1 MRTLTIP
8 TIFSAIDRFTQP
20 VRHMQGSVSGLAG
33 ATAAA
38 NATME
43 RSFARTSETMLDVS
57 KKAAIISAAILVPL
71 GLATKAAIDFEDKL
85 ADVGKTTGLSGVDLD
100 NFGKELLAISRTT
113 RSSIDELLDI
123 GIVGGQLG
131 VARNELVEFTKAA
144 DVFNIAL
151 GKDFAGGTEEAVASV
166 SKIRSLFKDTQGLD
180 ISQSIM
186 RTGSAINDLG
196 ASGEATTQNINDF
209 VTRIG
214 SMPNAMKSTFK
225 EMAGLGAFLEAKGVN
240 SERGSSGFTNLM
252 VEINKHLPQFARHL
266 KMTTKD
272 AAALFNTNPLAFGQK
287 FARSLN
293 KMDNQ
298 KAQKI
303 MSDLSLNSTE
313 VLRVVGALGDKTDKF
328 TDYLNISSSAFE
340 LNNSLTLE
348 AARKKATLAGKLQ
361 TLKNGFVELSIA
373 VGDILLP
380 VMGKMTTVI
389 TKIANI
395 VTDWTRKHPLLI
407 KVIVYTALAL
417 GILSAAIAVN
427 TFVISQVLKINGLWL
442 LAVKA
447 TNFFLGIAT
456 VINGKYAV
464 SCFATSAGMRGMAFA
479 SYFLEASLLSLSL
492 ATGGIILGIAAITY
506 QFQNGYDASID
517 YVSQLKKTKDGIY
530 ELSKPLTQGQI
541 AIQRYNKAMVE
552 FHELQNFDQYMKDK
566 TPFGRSISQITEF
579 IPFVGNPLMMSKYN
593 KATQSLDALGLPREL
608 VAPTLQDFGINQ
620 DTVAKYSPINPE
632 QERQDS
638 LINRLEVSKKE
649 TVSINFGNLPK
660 GTDVQHSKGIAVNFS
675 STQVMPA

>member
-1 MRTLTIP
+1 
-8 TIFSAIDRFTQP
+8 
-20 VRHMQGSVSGLAG
+20 MQGSVAGLAG

-57 KKAAIISAAILVPL
+57 KKAAVISAAILVPL
-71 GLATKAAIDFEDKL
+71 GLATKAAVDFEDRL
-85 ADVGKTTGLSGVDLD
+85 ADVGKTTGLSGVELEG
-100 NFGKELLAISRTT
+100 FGKELLAISRTT
-113 RSSIDELLDI
+113 RSSINELLDI

-131 VARNELVEFTKAA
+131 VARNELVAFTKAA

-166 SKIRSLFKDTQGLD
+166 SKIRNLFKDTRGLN
-180 ISQSIM
+180 ISESIS

-225 EMAGLGAFLEAKGVN
+225 EMAGLGAFLEASGVN

-272 AAALFNTNPLAFGQK
+272 AAALFNTKPLVFAQK

-293 KMDNQ
+293 GMDNQ
-298 KAQKI
+298 KAQKV
-303 MSDLSLNSTE
+303 MTDLSLNSTE
-313 VLRVVGALGDKTDKF
+313 VLRVVGALGDETDKF

-361 TLKNGFVELSIA
+361 TLKNGFAELAIA

-380 VMGKMTTVI
+380 VMAKMTTVI
-389 TKIANI
+389 TKVANI
-395 VTDWTRKHPLLI
+395 VTDWTRKHPTLT

-427 TFVISQVLKINGLWL
+427 TFVIGQLLKIKVLWTAAIWAVEFAQGVLAVTTGTLNGTLLASAAASKGAAFGMTMFGNSVAATLGKLALLIAALVYINELKKDFDKKTPLQKEIERENSWQNLGMGSPRTPIMDRLKKQGFNERQIDSIANTGIFDPFSKFEQGVFEKYKNVTPMTPEQVLERNNTVQPAVNPKASTEEL
-442 LAVKA
+442 LKS
-447 TNFFLGIAT
+447 
-456 VINGKYAV
+456 VI
-464 SCFATSAGMRGMAFA
+464 
-479 SYFLEASLLSLSL
+479 
-492 ATGGIILGIAAITY
+492 
-506 QFQNGYDASID
+506 
-517 YVSQLKKTKDGIY
+517 
-530 ELSKPLTQGQI
+530 EL
-541 AIQRYNKAMVE
+541 N
-552 FHELQNFDQYMKDK
+552 
-566 TPFGRSISQITEF
+566 
-579 IPFVGNPLMMSKYN
+579 
-593 KATQSLDALGLPREL
+593 
-608 VAPTLQDFGINQ
+608 
-620 DTVAKYSPINPE
+620 
-632 QERQDS
+632 
-638 LINRLEVSKKE
+638 KKE
-649 TVSINFGNLPK
+649 TVSVNFGNLPK

>member
-20 VRHMQGSVSGLAG
+20 VRNMQGSVAGLAG

-57 KKAAIISAAILVPL
+57 KKAAVISAAILVPL
-71 GLATKAAIDFEDKL
+71 GLATKAAVDFEDRL
-85 ADVGKTTGLSGVDLD
+85 ADVAKTTGLSGVELES
-100 NFGKELLAISRTT
+100 FGKELLAISRDT
-113 RSSIDELLDI
+113 RSSINELLDI

-131 VARNELVEFTKAA
+131 VARNELVAFTKAA

-151 GKDFAGGTEEAVASV
+151 GKDFSGGTEAAITSV
-166 SKIRSLFKDTQGLD
+166 SKINNLFKDTRLLD
-180 ISQSIM
+180 VSQSIS
-186 RTGSAINDLG
+186 RTGSAINELG
-196 ASGEATTQNINDF
+196 AKGKATTENINDF
-209 VTRIG
+209 ILRVGTLPDSIKPSFTATAALGTFLEEAGINAEIG
-214 SMPNAMKSTFK
+214 
-225 EMAGLGAFLEAKGVN
+225 GGAFVRFISEAASK
-240 SERGSSGFTNLM
+240 
-252 VEINKHLPQFARHL
+252 LPDFARIM
-266 KMTTKD
+266 KMSAKD
-272 AAALFNTNPLAFGQK
+272 ARTLFATNPLEFSQK
-287 FARSLN
+287 FARAVNSLGAE
-293 KMDNQ
+293 KMSIQLD
-298 KAQKI
+298 K
-303 MSDLSLNSTE
+303 LSLNSAE
-313 VLRVVGALGDKTDKF
+313 VKKFIGSLGDETERL
-328 TDYLNISSSAFE
+328 TYLMNISNQAFVE
-340 LNNSLTLE
+340 NTSLTLE
-348 AARKKATLAGKLQ
+348 AARKNETAAAKIQ
-361 TLKNGFVELSIA
+361 RLKNGITELAIA

-380 VMGKMTTVI
+380 AMAKMTTVI
-389 TKIANI
+389 TKVANI
-395 VTDWTRKHPLLI
+395 VTDWTRKHPTLT
-407 KVIVYTALAL
+407 KVIVYTALAI

-427 TFVISQVLKINGLWL
+427 TFVIGQVLKINGLWL

-593 KATQSLDALGLPREL
+593 KATQSLDALGVPREL

-638 LINRLEVSKKE
+638 LINRLEVNKKE